1 MCAYIKLSG
10 HVSPRWSRRYLP
22 KVAQTAGVKWKPN
35 GLRHSFGSYHLA
47 KYRDTVRTAT
57 EMGHHD
63 PAIVH
68 AHYKA
73 IVLKSDAERYWN
85 LRPAGVAE
93 GKVIPMSQ
101 VG

>member
-1 MCAYIKLSG
+1 
-10 HVSPRWSRRYLP
+10 
-22 KVAQTAGVKWKPN
+22 
-35 GLRHSFGSYHLA
+35 
-47 KYRDTVRTAT
+47 
-57 EMGHHD
+57 MGHHD